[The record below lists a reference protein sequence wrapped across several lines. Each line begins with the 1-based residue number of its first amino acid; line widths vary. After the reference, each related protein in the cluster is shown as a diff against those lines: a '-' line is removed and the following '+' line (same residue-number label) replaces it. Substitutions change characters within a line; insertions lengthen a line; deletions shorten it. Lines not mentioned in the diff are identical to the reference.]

1 VKKVL
6 FFILTMALFACKKDS
21 EPLIS
26 GDWDVTFITTETS
39 GTNTHTGVMS
49 LVQNG
54 EQLTGTINWD
64 GTENLLLSTSNVNDI
79 VTIYCEN
86 LLFAGTINSANDQ
99 MSGDLYSYDYF
110 DGLYSKYGTWQ
121 ASKK

>member
-1 VKKVL
+1 
-6 FFILTMALFACKKDS
+6 MALFSCKKES
-21 EPLIS
+21 GPMIA
-26 GDWDVTFITTETS
+26 GDWDMTFITTETS
-39 GTNTHTGVMS
+39 GTNTHTGLMS

-64 GTENLLLSTSNVNDI
+64 GTEKPLLTDSKVNDI

-86 LLFAGTINSANDQ
+86 LLFAGSVNSDNNK

-110 DGLYSKYGTWQ
+110 DGLYSKNGTWQ
-121 ASKK
+121 ATKK

>member
-6 FFILTMALFACKKDS
+6 FFILTMALLSCKKES

-26 GDWDVTFITTETS
+26 GDWDLTFITTETS
-39 GTNTHTGVMS
+39 GTITHTGLMS

-54 EQLTGTINWD
+54 EKLSGTINYD
-64 GTENLLLSTSNVNDI
+64 GTEKPLLSTSKLNDI

-86 LLFAGTINSANDQ
+86 LLFAGSVSSDSQ
-99 MSGDLYSYDYF
+99 MSGDLYTYDYF
-110 DGLYSKYGTWQ
+110 DGLYSTNGTWQ
-121 ASKK
+121 ATKK